1 MGGRRFVMVLAV
13 LLVAGGLWCF
23 VPHPGTRPSAGQAA
37 GPAWSDPTL
46 SAPESAVDSS
56 PGPGTSTA
64 PAGPTP
70 TIASSVPSTA
80 AARATCRVGQPRHLA
95 IPALGVDAAFE
106 QIGLDAHGRRDAN
119 GRLPLGNPSDRT
131 RAGWYAQGPRPG
143 SGTGTV
149 LTNGHTYLDGSAIFQ
164 RDFARRVAVGQIIR
178 IGQDNGSQC
187 TYRITRVWRE
197 IDSARDYPALVSSH
211 HLYDFSGPERLLL
224 ATCGGSWDSA
234 ADNFDDISVVL
245 AIPAGAR

>member
-23 VPHPGTRPSAGQAA
+23 VPHPGTRPSAARAA
-37 GPAWSDPTL
+37 VTTWPDPTL
-46 SAPESAVDSS
+46 SAPEGAVDQ
-56 PGPGTSTA
+56 PGTSTA
-64 PAGPTP
+64 PAGPAP
-70 TIASSVPSTA
+70 TAASSAASTA
-80 AARATCRVGQPRHLA
+80 APRARCRVGQPRRLA

-106 QIGLDAHGRRDAN
+106 QIGLDGHGKRDAS

-143 SGTGTV
+143 SGRGTV

-187 TYRITRVWRE
+187 AYRITRVWRE
-197 IDSARDYPALVSSH
+197 IDSARDYPALVSSQ

-245 AIPAGAR
+245 AVPADAR